1 MREHALFNM
10 SSGPIEATSRT
21 LRSLSRQI
29 MYHYDP
35 EFYDIFDDTVEKL
48 KRLFK
53 TKNDVI
59 IMQGEALLGL
69 EAAAFCTIEKGDKCL
84 NLVSGVYGHLYD
96 WYIKS
101 FGGELVEVRT
111 EYNKAIDP
119 GEVEKAFKSHPDI
132 KILSVVHCE
141 TPSGTLNPI
150 KEICQIAK
158 KYGAL
163 TIVDAVS
170 STGGVE
176 VETDQWGLDICVVG
190 PQKCIASSPGLALV
204 SVSEEAWEK
213 MKRKKDPVRYSY
225 MSMLD
230 MKEQW
235 LVDKSKRRFPFTIF
249 TSEVLALNEALTQ
262 LMEEGPDKVI
272 QRHKQAA
279 KMCRAGVKG
288 MGLELWADS
297 EEICATCTTAI
308 KTPEGVNDAKLR
320 RHLYDHYRVLI
331 SGGFG
336 DLMGKLFRIGH
347 MGKMAEPVYVA
358 AALAMVERSLR
369 DLGYPV
375 KLGSGVGAALE
386 AV

>member
-10 SSGPIEATSRT
+10 SAGPIEGTPRT
-21 LRSLSRQI
+21 LRALSRQI

-35 EFYDIFDDTVEKL
+35 EFADIFDETTDKL
-48 KRLFK
+48 KKLLK

-69 EAAAFCTIEKGDKCL
+69 EAAAFCTIDEGDKCL
-84 NLVSGVYGHLYD
+84 NLVSGVYGHLYA
-96 WYIKS
+96 WYINS
-101 FGGELVEVRT
+101 FGGTLLEVRT
-111 EYNKAIDP
+111 DFNKAIDP
-119 GEVEKAFKSHPDI
+119 ADVEKAFKQDPDI
-132 KILSVVHCE
+132 KIVSVVHCE

-176 VETDQWGLDICVVG
+176 VETDAWGLDICVVG
-190 PQKCIASSPGLALV
+190 PQKCIASSAGLALV
-204 SVSEEAWEK
+204 SVSEKAWEK
-213 MKRKKDPVRYSY
+213 MRKKKNPVRYSY

-235 LVDKSKRRFPFTIF
+235 LVEKEKRKFPLTIF
-249 TSEVLALNEALTQ
+249 TSEVVALKEALDQ
-262 LMEEGPDKVI
+262 LLEEGTEAVI
-272 QRHKQAA
+272 ERHRRVA
-279 KMCRAGVKG
+279 KMCREGVKG
-288 MGLELWADS
+288 MGLDLWADS
-297 EEICATCTTAI
+297 ESICATCVTAI

-320 RHLYDHYRVLI
+320 RHMYDQYRVLV

-347 MGKMAEPVYVA
+347 MGKMAQPVYVA
-358 AALAMVERSLR
+358 AALAMLEKSLK
-369 DLGYPV
+369 DIGYPV
-375 KLGSGVGAALE
+375 EPGSGVGAALE
-386 AV
+386 AI